1 MAKKQDRPQIP
12 VPAALLPSFERF
24 AYAKQICEKAEARM
38 TAEEGLLKSTL
49 IDSFADS
56 LSKLRCKPSNPR
68 LIVYKDGKPDIEGLF
83 QVQAKFYPQADPE
96 CQGNA
101 QEKLVSALMKAGL
114 TKEVAE
120 NLVKNEVACEDKT
133 TIRPFSELING
144 APIEQALAGKLMG
157 LLLTNFTDDERR
169 LMLAPVEKYEIK
181 DGFFE
186 RLAMYVPTKEGI
198 LACIK
203 VLRPVHFLSHLK
215 VGVSESPM
223 GVLNRL
229 YTFAKDLL
237 FGPETKAA

>member
-1 MAKKQDRPQIP
+1 MAKKQDRPQVP

-24 AYAKQICEKAEARM
+24 AYAKQIYEKAEARM
-38 TAEEGLLKSTL
+38 KAEEGILKESL
-49 IDSFADS
+49 IDSFAES
-56 LSKLRCKPSNPR
+56 LSKLRCKPTNPR
-68 LIVYKDGKPDIEGLF
+68 LLVTKDGKADIEGLF

-96 CQGNA
+96 CQGGA
-101 QEKLVSALMKAGL
+101 KDKLVSALVKAGL
-114 TKEVAE
+114 TADMADK
-120 NLVKNEVACEDKT
+120 LVTNEVACEDKT
-133 TIRPFSELING
+133 TIRPFSELIQG
-144 APIEQALAGKLMG
+144 APIEQELAGRLMKLLMD
-157 LLLTNFTDDERR
+157 NFSDDERR

-215 VGVSESPM
+215 VGVSDSPL

-229 YTFAKDLL
+229 YGYAKDLL
-237 FGPETKAA
+237 FGTDKAAA